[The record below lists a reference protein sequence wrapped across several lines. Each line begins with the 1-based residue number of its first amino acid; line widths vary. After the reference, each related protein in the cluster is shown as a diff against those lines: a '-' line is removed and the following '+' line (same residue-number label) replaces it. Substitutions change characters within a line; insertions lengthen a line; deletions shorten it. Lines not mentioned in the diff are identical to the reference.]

1 MADQMGL
8 GKTLQMI
15 ALIASDVDKITP
27 TSPIAWKKGEMAS
40 TLVVVP
46 FPCGYFSTK
55 ASRAPLTSPNSIR
68 DLERSIETVRI
79 HIPDRRQFY

>member
-27 TSPIAWKKGEMAS
+27 TDPIAWKKAELAS
-40 TLVVVP
+40 TLLVVP
-46 FPCGYFSTK
+46 FPCGWFSQK
-55 ASRAPLTSPNSIR
+55 APRAPLTSPNSIR
-68 DLERSIETVRI
+68 DL
-79 HIPDRRQFY
+79 D